1 MNFNDVVVVK
11 MKTKRLN
18 LHLNEAEIHIERLK
32 DVLNRLKKIYPLTL
46 ERFKNLT
53 PEEKDMLDTLAFR
66 FSKLQDLI
74 GSKIFR
80 EYLQEVGF
88 IVEDKAFLELLKEI
102 EKEGIVDIDSWSE
115 FRKVRNILAH
125 DYSDDLEEKAE
136 AINYLIEKPP
146 NLIGVIEKI
155 ESEINKQGN

>member
-1 MNFNDVVVVK
+1 
-11 MKTKRLN
+11 MKIKRLN
-18 LHLNEAEIHIERLK
+18 LYLNEAEIHIERLK
-32 DVLNRLKKIYPLTL
+32 DVLNRLEKIYPLTL

-125 DYSDDLEEKAE
+125 DYPDDLEEKAE
-136 AINYLIEKPP
+136 AINYLIEKSP

-155 ESEINKQGN
+155 ESKINKQGN

>member
-1 MNFNDVVVVK
+1 
-11 MKTKRLN
+11 MKIKRLS
-18 LHLNEAEIHIERLK
+18 LYLNEAEIHIERLK
-32 DVLNRLKKIYPLTL
+32 DVLNRLEKIYPLTL

-53 PEEKDMLDTLAFR
+53 PEEKDMLDTLVFR

-115 FRKVRNILAH
+115 FRKVKNILAH
-125 DYSDDLEEKAE
+125 DYPDDLEEKAE
-136 AINYLIEKPP
+136 AINYLIERSH

-155 ESEINKQGN
+155 ESKINKQRN